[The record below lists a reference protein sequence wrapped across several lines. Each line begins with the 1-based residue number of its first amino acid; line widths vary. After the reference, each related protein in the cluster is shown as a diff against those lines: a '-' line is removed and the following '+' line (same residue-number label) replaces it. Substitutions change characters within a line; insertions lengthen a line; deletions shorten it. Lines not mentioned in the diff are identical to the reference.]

1 MDKLTAG
8 TSAAVGSS
16 RERMIRAAYEL
27 FEQRGF
33 EKTTVDDIAA
43 RAGVGRTTFF
53 RAFATKEDVIFPDH
67 DSLIASVRE
76 RLAAATPSAA
86 LVAVTEAARLV
97 LLHYLAEGDLARSR
111 YRLTSNVPALRA
123 REISGQRQYQRTF
136 LAFIRTW
143 MTDEMGGGEGAD
155 LRAELMADAVVTAHN
170 HVLRQ
175 WLRSRTTTP
184 EADFDV
190 AMRAVVAL
198 FAPRPP
204 AGAQAG
210 ESDHQL
216 RVPEQWLPLLV
227 RIEDY
232 PELASQVIELERIRS
247 RAADQ
252 PDWRDG
258 R

>member
-1 MDKLTAG
+1 MSQITTPA
-8 TSAAVGSS
+8 SGSS

-67 DSLIASVRE
+67 DTLVASVRE

-86 LVAVTEAARLV
+86 LVAVAEAARLV

-143 MTDEMGGGEGAD
+143 MHDELGDDPGAP

-175 WLRSRTTTP
+175 WLRGRTTTP
-184 EADFDV
+184 EADFDT
-190 AMRAVVAL
+190 AMQAVVEL
-198 FAPRPP
+198 FARRSSPS
-204 AGAQAG
+204 AG
-210 ESDHQL
+210 ETQVLVL
-216 RVPEQWLPLLV
+216 RTQRDLDDVL
-227 RIEDY
+227 
-232 PELASQVIELERIRS
+232 PELQRVLEDGGS
-247 RAADQ
+247 R
-252 PDWRDG
+252 
-258 R
+258 

>member
-1 MDKLTAG
+1 MET
-8 TSAAVGSS
+8 TRTSS

-33 EKTTVDDIAA
+33 ERTTVDDIAA

-67 DSLIASVRE
+67 DSLVTSVRE

-97 LLHYLAEGDLARSR
+97 LVHYLAEGDLARSR

-136 LAFIRTW
+136 LTFIRTW
-143 MTDEMGGGEGAD
+143 MGDEPGTP

-175 WLRSRTTTP
+175 WLRGRTTTP

-190 AMRAVVAL
+190 AMAAVVEL
-198 FAPRPP
+198 FALRSP
-204 AGAQAG
+204 ASDAG
-210 ESDHQL
+210 ETQVVLL
-216 RVPEQWLPLLV
+216 RTQRDLDDVL
-227 RIEDY
+227 
-232 PELASQVIELERIRS
+232 PELKRVLE
-247 RAADQ
+247 Q
-252 PDWRDG
+252 G
-258 R
+258 